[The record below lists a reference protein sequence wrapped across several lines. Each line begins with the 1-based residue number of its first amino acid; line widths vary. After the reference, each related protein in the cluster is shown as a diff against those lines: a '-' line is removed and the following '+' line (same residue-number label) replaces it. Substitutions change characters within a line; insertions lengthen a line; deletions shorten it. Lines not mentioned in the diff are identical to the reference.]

1 MCSRPYRLPP
11 QVIGAAVAVV
21 MVERM
26 RPAALARAN
35 IVEDA
40 AEAQDVRAADMVE

>member
-1 MCSRPYRLPP
+1 LRSHPYRSPP

-26 RPAALARAN
+26 RLAALVRAN

-40 AEAQDVRAADMVE
+40 AEAEARRPADMAE